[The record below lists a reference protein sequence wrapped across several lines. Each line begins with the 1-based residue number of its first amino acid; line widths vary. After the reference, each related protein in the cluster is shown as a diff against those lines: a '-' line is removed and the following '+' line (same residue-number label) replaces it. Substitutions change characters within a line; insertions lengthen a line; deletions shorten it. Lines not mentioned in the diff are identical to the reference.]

1 MGVKKKKKK
10 TRCPFVPSPMAFW
23 VKMGVVGEQR
33 VVLCVGQV
41 RAIGNLR
48 GDAGTPAHPLLT
60 AAP

>member
-1 MGVKKKKKK
+1 
-10 TRCPFVPSPMAFW
+10 MAFW

-33 VVLCVGQV
+33 VVLRVGQV